1 MVNGANRD
9 SVDDD
14 FENLEESR
22 DFESENGS
30 LGHLSADGAS
40 SRVSGDDSD
49 EVYQNIAR
57 HVLSAHFLQ
66 EFNHIIAASAAIS
79 RAKRTAS
86 RSNG

>member
-1 MVNGANRD
+1 MEIGANRD
-9 SVDDD
+9 SVDNGY
-14 FENLEESR
+14 ENLEESR

-49 EVYQNIAR
+49 EVYQNIPR
-57 HVLSAHFLQ
+57 HVLSAHFPQ
-66 EFNHIIAASAAIS
+66 EFNHIIAASSAIT
-79 RAKRTAS
+79 RAKHTAL

>member
-30 LGHLSADGAS
+30 LGRVSADGAS

-49 EVYQNIAR
+49 EVYQNFPR
-57 HVLSAHFLQ
+57 HVLSAHFPQ
-66 EFNHIIAASAAIS
+66 EFNHIIAASAAIT
-79 RAKRTAS
+79 RAKHAAS
-86 RSNG
+86 MSNG